1 MKKYDYL
8 ENTHDLTLSDWG
20 PYTKKYMGISHVTD
34 QSRGIRFDVS
44 ISPAMYRYKVAIPD
58 SRIFSDYYPLAAS
71 ADLTYYK
78 HRHSLVNKND
88 VYADIEFCVLNDQE
102 VLSCMTLVNNTD
114 LPQNLALNFLA
125 GLEYHPIDVARDI
138 YYNPITLNVDTD
150 DEWLDGTDLLDYL
163 IATKTCKDKLQPDGR
178 LYGEI
183 VGNYFIN
190 GKGLQSGFA
199 RHVNDSITYKI
210 NENSKDY
217 KYLTVRY
224 LASNNFECEIK
235 LSNGYKQSFMFKASK
250 KKFVEVI
257 VPIDID
263 GSVDEMKIIAKTP
276 CETFVLDGFRLSN
289 KNNLLN
295 IQSPKPMNVIP
306 KYSIRD
312 NSVVLKYDSVD
323 KSYGIAWSPEYES
336 VVRELI
342 TNNPKDL
349 LEKKVHNHVNT
360 VLYGDGEGHSS
371 NIFVRPIFLEE
382 KSTTTIYSLIVQG
395 EQSDVEKSIGL
406 FNNDLIV
413 DNQWLNKTLE
423 GFRGRTKKFDFNDAG
438 RKYEFSQN
446 CMIAT
451 LMCNIVFP
459 VRTCGGFIKHHT
471 PGRNWDS
478 LYTWDS
484 GFIGIGMQQI
494 DSKRAIENLNAY
506 VTSDSENSAFIH
518 HGSPV
523 PVQHYLFQEI
533 INSSDTDKELE
544 FFYDKLLRYH
554 NFLMGKE
561 ETSSTNKLK
570 SNLLQTWDYFYN
582 SGGWDDY
589 PPQMHIHKTKQEAA
603 SATVVNSAHAIRTA
617 KILILTGQKLAKD
630 VSALKEDVRILSES
644 LQENSWDSKDGYF
657 GYVMHDKG
665 GNPVE
670 ILRHESGFNYNM
682 GLGGVYPLVSG
693 ICTKEQEQIL
703 VEKLFSEN
711 HMWTPYGLSTVD
723 KSAPWYSESGYWNGA
738 IWMPHQWFVWK
749 ALLDYGHTEKARKLA
764 ITALEL
770 WKKEVDA
777 SYNCFEHF
785 TVKTGRGAG
794 WHHFGGLSTP
804 VLAWFKSYFV
814 KGSLT
819 LGFDAIIN
827 TQKWS
832 LTNDSLEADVKF
844 YDDRKSKSCI
854 AVMDENKRY
863 IVKFNGQQL
872 EYNEPYKGTLEF
884 CLSGVKGKL
893 EIYED

>member
-1 MKKYDYL
+1 MNKYDYL

-34 QSRGIRFDVS
+34 KLKGIRFDVS

-88 VYADIEFCVLNDQE
+88 VYADIEFCVLDE
-102 VLSCMTLVNNTD
+102 KTVISCMTLVNNTG
-114 LPQNLALNFLA
+114 LPQNLAINFLA
-125 GLEYHPIDVARDI
+125 GLEYHPIDLSQDI
-138 YYNPITLNVDTD
+138 YFNPNTVVLEDNEDWI
-150 DEWLDGTDLLDYL
+150 EGTNLSDYS
-163 IATKTCKDKLQPDGR
+163 IAVKNCKDKLVPDGH

-183 VGNYFIN
+183 VGNHFIN
-190 GKGLQSGFA
+190 GNGFKSAFA
-199 RHVNDSITYKI
+199 RHLDDSITYKI

-217 KYLTVRY
+217 KYLTIRY
-224 LASNNFECEIK
+224 LASNNFECEIR

-263 GSVDEMKIIAKTP
+263 SSVEEMQIVAKTT

-289 KNNLLN
+289 RHNILN
-295 IQSPKPMNVIP
+295 IQSPETMNVIP

-312 NSVVLKYDSVD
+312 NSVVLKYGSVD

-349 LEKKVHNHVNT
+349 LEKKVHNHVNN

-382 KSTTTIYSLIVQG
+382 NSTKTIYSLIAQG
-395 EQSDVEKSIGL
+395 EQSEVEKSVDR
-406 FNNDLIV
+406 FNKDIIV
-413 DNQWLNKTLE
+413 DNKWLKNTLE
-423 GFRGRTKKFDFNDAG
+423 VFRGKTKKFDFNKAG
-438 RKYEFSQN
+438 KKYEFSQN

-451 LMCNIVFP
+451 LMCNVVFP

-471 PGRNWDS
+471 PGRNWDC

-484 GFIGIGMQQI
+484 GFVGIGMQQL

-506 VTSDSENSAFIH
+506 VTNERENSAFIH
-518 HGSPV
+518 HGSPI

-533 INSSDTDKELE
+533 INSSSTDEELE
-544 FFYDKLLRYH
+544 FFYDKLLKYH
-554 NFLMGKE
+554 NFLMGKVE
-561 ETSSTNKLK
+561 SSSTNQLK

-589 PPQMHIHKTKQEAA
+589 PPQVYIHKTKQEAT

-617 KILILTGQKLAKD
+617 KILILAGKKLNKD
-630 VSALKEDVRILSES
+630 VSLLQQDVIILSKS
-644 LQENSWDSKDGYF
+644 LQENSWDDKDGYF
-657 GYVMHDKG
+657 GYVMHDED
-665 GNPVE
+665 GNAKE
-670 ILRHESGFNYNM
+670 ILRHKSGLNFNM
-682 GLGGVYPLVSG
+682 GLGGAYPLVSG

-703 VEKLFSEN
+703 VSKLFSKN

-723 KSAPWYSESGYWNGA
+723 KSAPWYSDAGYWNGA
-738 IWMPHQWFVWK
+738 IWMPHQWFFWK
-749 ALLDYGHTEKARKLA
+749 ALLDYGYTEKAHQLA
-764 ITALEL
+764 ITGLEL
-770 WKKEVDA
+770 WKKEVDS
-777 SYNCFEHF
+777 SYSCFEHF

-814 KGSLT
+814 RGSLT

-832 LTNDSLEADVKF
+832 SQKDKLEADIKF
-844 YDDRKSKSCI
+844 YDDSKSRSCI
-854 AVMDENKRY
+854 AVMDETKQY
-863 IVKFNGQQL
+863 VVKFKGQQL

-884 CLSGVKGKL
+884 CLSGMKGKL
-893 EIYED
+893 EVYEK